1 MIKEY
6 LEKKTEK
13 LIDRTLY
20 GSKKDRRIKELWDAL
35 NHAHSCMETY
45 GAWIHR
51 YEANPEWRPPE
62 YLHHGDYTME
72 DRLKDIRY
80 MSRQLEECSK
90 EIYNVMFK
98 DSNVIPPK

>member
-35 NHAHSCMETY
+35 NHAHSCMVTY
-45 GAWIHR
+45 GACIHR
-51 YEANPEWRPPE
+51 YEANPEWRPPT
-62 YLHHGDYTME
+62 YLHKGDYTME
-72 DRLKDIRY
+72 DRLEDIRY
-80 MSRQLEECSK
+80 MSKQIEECSE
-90 EIYNVMFK
+90 EIYKVMFK
-98 DSNVIPPK
+98 DSNAILPK